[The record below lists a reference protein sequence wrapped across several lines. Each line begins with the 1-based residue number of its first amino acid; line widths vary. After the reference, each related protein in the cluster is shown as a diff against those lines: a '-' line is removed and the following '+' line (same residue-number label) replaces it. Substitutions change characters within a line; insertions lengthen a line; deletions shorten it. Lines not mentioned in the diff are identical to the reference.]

1 MSSARRWLVPE
12 QVQTSAMDCGPAALT
27 SLLTGHGIQASY
39 GRLREACQTSVDGT
53 SIDTIEDV
61 AFALGLDAEQ
71 VMLPVDF
78 LDRDEAAAFPA
89 LIVTTLPTGATHFIL
104 IWNRLGPWIQ
114 IMDPAVGRRWVRWN
128 DLAHEIYLHQ
138 MPIPATSWR
147 DWACSEEPQAVWRS
161 ALAELGFSSADAAH
175 LIDQATAIP
184 TWHGLATL
192 DAAIRLVS
200 ALVRADGLSRGHEAH
215 ELISACLAQ
224 VGPAQ
229 RLPLDLIPPQY
240 WFARP
245 VPVPPAHEVREELL
259 IIRGAV
265 LVRVHGL
272 RPPEET
278 PPELSPELVAAL
290 HEPQP
295 APERLIRQVLARD
308 SWFPPGLLMLATIA
322 AAAGFTAEALLIQ
335 GILKAGSPLLQGEQR
350 GAVLFVM
357 VSFLV
362 ALALVN
368 LFSIGLAR
376 LLGRRIELRLRV
388 TLLEKI
394 SRLGSHYFH
403 SRLVSDMAG
412 RAHGLSMLSDIP
424 SAILNTVQNSTQ
436 LLLTTAG
443 LIWISPSGAS
453 SAVMLTL
460 LLTLLLIS
468 MNGLMTERRQRVRA
482 HTNALRQ
489 LFLDT
494 LLGLVPLRLHG
505 AERSVQRE
513 HEQRL
518 TTWWQSSSSL
528 IRLNILAQAGAG
540 LIYVLFAVAQVMIFL
555 QSGGP
560 SDRVLLLLFWT
571 LSLPG
576 YALNLVGQIQRYP
589 ELRNRILTLIE
600 PLGAPD
606 EMGSESATPPTNEL
620 SPTGPGVTIELQ
632 QVTVQ
637 AGGHGI
643 LHAIDLHIA
652 SGEQVA
658 IVGPSGAGK
667 SSLVGVLLGWH
678 TPTAGSCQVDGR
690 PLTGTTIYALRR
702 TTAWVDPAVQLWN
715 RSLTANLSY
724 GRPDG
729 SIDPLVIEQADLLEL
744 LERLPQGMQTRLG
757 EGGGLVSGG
766 EGQRVRLGRAFSQPE
781 PRLVLL
787 DEPFRGLDRS
797 QRAHL
802 LARSRARWPAATMLC
817 ITHDVAE
824 TLNFPRVLVIEGGQI
839 VEDGAPATLAA
850 TDSRYRDLLAAEER
864 VRHETWGGTLWRRL
878 RLTAGTLVELPA
890 ESDGEKR

>member
-1 MSSARRWLVPE
+1 MSSPRRWLVPE

-27 SLLTGHGIQASY
+27 ALLAGHGIRASY

-61 AFALGLDAEQ
+61 AVALGLDAEQ

-78 LDRDEAAAFPA
+78 LNREEAAAFPA
-89 LIVTTLPTGATHFIL
+89 FIVTTLPTGSTHFIL
-104 IWNRLGPWIQ
+104 IWSRLGPWFQ
-114 IMDPAVGRRWVRWN
+114 VMDPTVGRRWVRW
-128 DLAHEIYLHQ
+128 DALAATIYLHQ
-138 MPIPATSWR
+138 LPISATRWR
-147 DWACSEEPQAVWRS
+147 DWAGGEEPRAVWRS
-161 ALAELGFSSADAAH
+161 TLVELGFSSSDAAA
-175 LIDQATAIP
+175 LIDQAAATP
-184 TWHGLATL
+184 SWHGLATL

-200 ALVRADGLSRGHEAH
+200 ALVRADGLSRGGEARD
-215 ELISACLAQ
+215 LITTCLAQ
-224 VGPAQ
+224 VGPNQ
-229 RLPLDLIPPQY
+229 PLPLDLIPPQY

-245 VPVPPAHEVREELL
+245 IPAPPAHETEEELL
-259 IIRGAV
+259 LVRGAV

-278 PPELSPELVAAL
+278 PPALSPELVAAL

-322 AAAGFTAEALLIQ
+322 AAAGFTVEALLIQ
-335 GILKAGSPLLQGEQR
+335 GLIKAGSPLLQGEQR

-412 RAHGLSMLSDIP
+412 RAHGLSMLRDIP
-424 SAILNTVQNSTQ
+424 PTTISLVQNSTQ

-443 LIWISPSGAS
+443 LIWISPAGAS
-453 SAVMLTL
+453 AAV
-460 LLTLLLIS
+460 LLTLLLILLLTGMS
-468 MNGLMTERRQRVRA
+468 GVMIERQQRVRA

-489 LFLDT
+489 IFLDT

-518 TTWWQSSSSL
+518 VTWWRSSSDL
-528 IRLNILAQAGAG
+528 IRLSILTQAGAS
-540 LIYVLFAVAQVMIFL
+540 LIYVLFAVAQVMLFL

-576 YALNLVGQIQRYP
+576 YALNVVGQIQRYP

-606 EMGSESATPPTNEL
+606 EMGSQSATLPTNEL
-620 SPTGPGVTIELQ
+620 SPTGPGVAIDLQ

-652 SGEQVA
+652 PGEQVA
-658 IVGPSGAGK
+658 VVGPSGAGK

-678 TPTAGSCQVDGR
+678 TPTAGSCQVDGL
-690 PLTGTTIYALRR
+690 PLTGTMIYALRR
-702 TTAWVDPAVQLWN
+702 VTAWVDPAVQLWN
-715 RSLTANLSY
+715 RSLAANLSY

-729 SIDPLVIEQADLLEL
+729 AIDPLVIEQADLLEL

-839 VEDGAPATLAA
+839 VEDGSPTTLAA
-850 TDSRYRDLLAAEER
+850 TDSRYHALLAAEER

-878 RLTAGTLVELPA
+878 RLTAGTLVELPT
-890 ESDGEKR
+890 ESDREKR